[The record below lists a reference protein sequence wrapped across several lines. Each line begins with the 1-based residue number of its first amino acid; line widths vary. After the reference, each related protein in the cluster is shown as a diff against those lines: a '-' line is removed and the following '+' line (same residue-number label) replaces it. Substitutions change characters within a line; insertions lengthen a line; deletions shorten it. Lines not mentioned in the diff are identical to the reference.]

1 MPRNAPFD
9 ITIVGANELDAVAK
23 RLKAQGESGKG
34 LRKELLKGLREGAK
48 PLKVAV
54 RDSAESVLPHRIAVT
69 VKKGVSIRTRATGRQ
84 AGVRVIAK
92 QGRGLDDGRL
102 RHPLFGNRKRWY
114 QQDIEPGWFTK
125 PLEEHAPAVRVE
137 LLRVINHI
145 ARKVEGH

>member
-9 ITIVGANELDAVAK
+9 ITIVGANQLDDLAK
-23 RLKAQGESGKG
+23 KLKAAGETGKG

-54 RDSAESVLPHRIAVT
+54 KESAEDVLPHRIAVT

-92 QGRGLDDGRL
+92 RGRGLNDGRL
-102 RHPLFGNRKRWY
+102 RHPLFGNRKRWF
-114 QQDIEPGWFTK
+114 QQDIKKGWFTT
-125 PLEEHAPAVRVE
+125 PLEEGAPEVRKE
-137 LLRVINHI
+137 LLKVIDHI
-145 ARKVEGH
+145 AKKLES